1 MVTKMYD
8 PLKRIISLL
17 VLGTSVALVE
27 QNAGAAGFYIAE
39 VGTPTS
45 LGTGGV
51 ANPTNTYHAD
61 AAWTN
66 PAGMTGLDG
75 DSMVAGLQ
83 VVLPK
88 MEFESSVATAGG
100 DDGGNAGK
108 RAVIPSFFYVKRLSE
123 RSRFGI
129 SVTAPQ
135 GGGVDYGD
143 NFAGRYQASKATLA
157 AVSMAPSFAYKLSDR
172 VSIGAGVSFIYTKF
186 EQDIMLNQAA
196 LAGPG
201 TPDGKV
207 KIENATD
214 WGYQP
219 FLGLTVQLTDR
230 ALLGLV
236 YRAEADVEL
245 EGDLNFRNLII
256 PQPAANDIDIG
267 WDNPQWF
274 EAGLRYQLSD
284 DNHLFLNGGWQ
295 DWSVFG
301 EKNELTVDGRVAT
314 LDREWDDTWHA
325 GIAFA
330 HRAGTQPGYSVGFA
344 YDSSP
349 VKNEHRTFD
358 LPVDELY
365 KVSASYFWQAKERLD
380 FSLGSTLYFIGDA
393 DIDVT
398 AQGVRS
404 AGKFDQNYVVFVGG
418 TVRYTF

>member
-1 MVTKMYD
+1 MAGTLNRCVYAF
-8 PLKRIISLL
+8 LL
-17 VLGTSVALVE
+17 TASVALVAE
-27 QNAGAAGFYIAE
+27 NSIAAGFYIAE

-66 PAGMTGLDG
+66 PAGMTGLDH

-88 MEFESSVATAGG
+88 AEFDASIATAGG
-100 DDGGNAGK
+100 DDGGNSGMN
-108 RAVIPSFFYVKRLSE
+108 AVIPSFFYVKTLTDKA
-123 RSRFGI
+123 RFGI
-129 SVTAPQ
+129 SLTAPQ
-135 GGGVDYGD
+135 GGGFDYGD
-143 NFAGRYQASKATLA
+143 NFAGRYQTSKATLA
-157 AVSMAPSFAYKLSDR
+157 AISMAPSVAYKLSDR
-172 VSIGAGVSFIYTKF
+172 FSIGAGVSIIYTKF

-207 KIENATD
+207 KVENATD

-219 FLGLTVQLTDR
+219 FLGLTAQLTDR
-230 ALLGLV
+230 ALLGVV
-236 YRAEADVEL
+236 YRAKADVEL
-245 EGDLNFRNLII
+245 EGDLNFRNLVI
-256 PQPAANDIDIG
+256 PQPAANDIDVG
-267 WDNPQWF
+267 WDNPQWL
-274 EAGLRYQLSD
+274 EAGLRYRLSE

-295 DWSVFG
+295 DWSEFG

-314 LDREWDDTWHA
+314 LDRQWDDTWHA

-330 HRAGTQPGYSVGFA
+330 HQAGAKPGYSVGFA

-365 KVSASYFWQAKERLD
+365 KVSGSFFWHGNKQLD
-380 FSLGSTLYFIGDA
+380 FSLGSTLYLVGDA

-398 AQGVRS
+398 AQGVRA
-404 AGKFDQNYVVFVGG
+404 AGKFDKNYILFLGG
-418 TVRYTF
+418 TARYTF

>member
-1 MVTKMYD
+1 MKKVAY
-8 PLKRIISLL
+8 
-17 VLGTSVALVE
+17 VFFLGSMVALTAM
-27 QNAGAAGFYIAE
+27 NAMAAGFYIAE

-51 ANPTNTYHAD
+51 ANPTNTHHAD

-66 PAGMTGLDG
+66 PAGMTGLEA
-75 DSMVAGLQ
+75 DSAVAGLQ

-88 MEFESSVATAGG
+88 MEFETSAATAGG

-123 RSRFGI
+123 RSRLGF

-143 NFAGRYQASKATLA
+143 NFAGRYQTSKATLA
-157 AVSMAPSFAYKLSDR
+157 AVSMAPSIAYKLSDR
-172 VSIGAGVSFIYTKF
+172 FSIGAGVSIIYTKF

-219 FLGLTVQLTDR
+219 FLGLTAQLTDR
-230 ALLGLV
+230 ALLGVV
-236 YRAEADVEL
+236 YRAKANVEL

-267 WDNPQWF
+267 WDNPQWL
-274 EAGLRYQLSD
+274 EAGLRVQLSA
-284 DNHLFLNGGWQ
+284 DNFLFVNGGWQ
-295 DWSVFG
+295 DWSEFG
-301 EKNELTVDGRVAT
+301 EKNELTVEGQVAT
-314 LDREWDDTWHA
+314 LDRQWDDTWHA

-344 YDSSP
+344 YESSP

-365 KVSASYFWQAKERLD
+365 KVSASYFWQGNKQLD
-380 FSLGSTLYFIGDA
+380 FSLGSTLYLIGDA
-393 DIDVT
+393 DIDLT

-404 AGKFDQNYVVFVGG
+404 AGKFDKNYVVFVGG
-418 TVRYTF
+418 TARYTF

>member
-1 MVTKMYD
+1 MTGTLNRHVYAF
-8 PLKRIISLL
+8 LL
-17 VLGTSVALVE
+17 TASGALLAH
-27 QNAGAAGFYIAE
+27 NSMAAGFYIAE

-66 PAGMTGLDG
+66 PAGMTGLER

-88 MEFESSVATAGG
+88 AEFDASIATAGG
-100 DDGGNAGK
+100 DDGGNAGLN
-108 RAVIPSFFYVKRLSE
+108 AVIPSFFYVKTLTNKA
-123 RSRFGI
+123 RFGI
-129 SVTAPQ
+129 SLTAPQ
-135 GGGVDYGD
+135 GGGFDYGD
-143 NFAGRYQASKATLA
+143 NFAGRYQTSKATLA
-157 AVSMAPSFAYKLSDR
+157 AISIAPSFAYKLSDR
-172 VSIGAGVSFIYTKF
+172 FSIGAGVSIIHTKF
-186 EQDIMLNQAA
+186 EQNIMLNQAA

-219 FLGLTVQLTDR
+219 FLGLTAQLTDR
-230 ALLGLV
+230 VLLGVV
-236 YRAEADVEL
+236 YRAKADVEL
-245 EGDLNFRNLII
+245 EGDLNFRNLVI
-256 PQPAANDIDIG
+256 PQPAANDIDLG
-267 WDNPQWF
+267 WDNPQWL
-274 EAGLRYQLSD
+274 EAGLRYRLSED
-284 DNHLFLNGGWQ
+284 KYLFVNGGWQ
-295 DWSVFG
+295 DWSEFG

-314 LDREWDDTWHA
+314 LDRQWDDTWHA

-330 HRAGTQPGYSVGFA
+330 HQAGAKPGYSVGFA

-365 KVSASYFWQAKERLD
+365 KVSASYFWHGNKQLD
-380 FSLGSTLYFIGDA
+380 FSLGSTLYLVGDA

-398 AQGVRS
+398 AQGVRA
-404 AGKFDQNYVVFVGG
+404 AGKFDKNYILFLGG
-418 TVRYTF
+418 TARYTF

>member
-1 MVTKMYD
+1 MNEKRYRIVYAFLLTAVTG
-8 PLKRIISLL
+8 L
-17 VLGTSVALVE
+17 VG
-27 QNAGAAGFYIAE
+27 QNVGAAGFYIAE

-66 PAGMTGLDG
+66 PAGMTGLDH

-83 VVLPK
+83 VALPK
-88 MEFESSVATAGG
+88 AEFDASIATAGG
-100 DDGGNAGK
+100 DDGGNAGMN
-108 RAVIPSFFYVKRLSE
+108 AVIPSFFYVKTLTDKA
-123 RSRFGI
+123 RFGI
-129 SVTAPQ
+129 SLTAPQ
-135 GGGVDYGD
+135 GGGFDYGD
-143 NFAGRYQASKATLA
+143 NFAGRYQTSKATLA
-157 AVSMAPSFAYKLSDR
+157 AISMAPSFAYKLSDR
-172 VSIGAGVSFIYTKF
+172 FSIGAGVSIIYTKF

-219 FLGLTVQLTDR
+219 FLGLTAQLTDR
-230 ALLGLV
+230 ALLGVV
-236 YRAEADVEL
+236 YRAKADVDL

-256 PQPAANDIDIG
+256 PQPAASDIDVA
-267 WDNPQWF
+267 WDNPQWL
-274 EAGLRYQLSD
+274 EVGLRYRLSE

-295 DWSVFG
+295 DWSEFG
-301 EKNELTVDGRVAT
+301 EKNELTVDGHVAT
-314 LDREWDDTWHA
+314 LDRQWDDTWHA

-330 HRAGTQPGYSVGFA
+330 HQAGAKPGYSVGFA

-365 KVSASYFWQAKERLD
+365 KVSGSFFWHGNKQLD
-380 FSLGSTLYFIGDA
+380 FSLGSTLYLVGDA

-398 AQGVRS
+398 AQGVRA
-404 AGKFDQNYVVFVGG
+404 AGKFDKNYILFLGG
-418 TVRYTF
+418 TARYTF

>member
-1 MVTKMYD
+1 MTGTLNRRVYAF
-8 PLKRIISLL
+8 LL
-17 VLGTSVALVE
+17 TASGALVAH
-27 QNAGAAGFYIAE
+27 NSMAAGFYIAE

-66 PAGMTGLDG
+66 PAGMTGLAR

-88 MEFESSVATAGG
+88 AEFDASIATAGG
-100 DDGGNAGK
+100 DDGGNAGMN
-108 RAVIPSFFYVKRLSE
+108 AVIPSFFYVKTLTNKA
-123 RSRFGI
+123 RFGI
-129 SVTAPQ
+129 SLTAPQ
-135 GGGVDYGD
+135 GGGFDYGD
-143 NFAGRYQASKATLA
+143 NFAGRYQTSKATLA
-157 AVSMAPSFAYKLSDR
+157 AISIAPSFAYKLSDR
-172 VSIGAGVSFIYTKF
+172 FSIGAGVSIIHTKF
-186 EQDIMLNQAA
+186 EQNIMLNQAA

-201 TPDGKV
+201 TADGKV

-219 FLGLTVQLTDR
+219 FLGLTAQLTDR
-230 ALLGLV
+230 VLLGVV
-236 YRAEADVEL
+236 YRAKADVEL

-256 PQPAANDIDIG
+256 PQPAASDIDVG
-267 WDNPQWF
+267 WDNPQWL
-274 EAGLRYQLSD
+274 EAGLRYRLSE
-284 DNHLFLNGGWQ
+284 DNHLLLNGGWQ
-295 DWSVFG
+295 DWSEFG

-314 LDREWDDTWHA
+314 LDRQWDDTWHA

-330 HRAGTQPGYSVGFA
+330 HRAGAKPGYSVGFA
-344 YDSSP
+344 YESSP

-365 KVSASYFWQAKERLD
+365 KVSASYFWHGNKQLD
-380 FSLGSTLYFIGDA
+380 FSLGSTLYLVGDA

-398 AQGVRS
+398 AQGVRA
-404 AGKFDQNYVVFVGG
+404 AGKFDKNYVLFLGG
-418 TVRYTF
+418 TARYTF

>member
-1 MVTKMYD
+1 MNVAYKTV
-8 PLKRIISLL
+8 IHAVSL
-17 VLGTSVALVE
+17 SAIAALVA
-27 QNAGAAGFYIAE
+27 QAAGFYIAE

-66 PAGMTGLDG
+66 PAGMTGLDQ

-88 MEFESSVATAGG
+88 VEFDTSIATGGG
-100 DDGGNAGK
+100 DDGGNAGNV
-108 RAVIPSFFYVKRLSE
+108 AVIPSFFYVRKLSD

-129 SVTAPQ
+129 SLVAPQ
-135 GGGVDYGD
+135 GGGFNYGD
-143 NFAGRYQASKATLA
+143 DFAGRYQTSKATLA
-157 AVSMAPSFAYKLSDR
+157 AVGISPSFAYKLNDR
-172 VSIGAGVSFIYTKF
+172 FSVGAGVSIIYTKF
-186 EQDIMLNQAA
+186 EQNIMLNQAA
-196 LAGPG
+196 VAGPG

-219 FLGLTVQLTDR
+219 FLGLTAQLTDR
-230 ALLGLV
+230 ALLGVV
-236 YRAEADVEL
+236 YRAKMDVDL
-245 EGDLNFRNLII
+245 DGDLNFRNLVIA
-256 PQPAANDIDIG
+256 QPAANDIDIN
-267 WDNPQWF
+267 WDNPQWL

-295 DWSVFG
+295 DWSEFG
-301 EKNELTVDGRVAT
+301 EKNELSVDGQVAT
-314 LDREWDDTWHA
+314 LDRQWDDTWHA

-330 HRAGTQPGYSVGFA
+330 HQAGAKPGYSVGFS

-358 LPVDELY
+358 LPVDEIY
-365 KVSASYFWQAKERLD
+365 KVSASYFWTGNKQLD
-380 FSLGSTLYFIGDA
+380 FSLGSTLYLVGDA

-398 AQGVRS
+398 AQGVRA
-404 AGKFDQNYVVFVGG
+404 AGKFDKNYVLFLGG
-418 TVRYTF
+418 TARYTF

>member
-1 MVTKMYD
+1 MTGTLNRHVYAF
-8 PLKRIISLL
+8 LL
-17 VLGTSVALVE
+17 TASGALLAH
-27 QNAGAAGFYIAE
+27 NSMAAGFYIAE

-66 PAGMTGLDG
+66 PAGMTGLAR

-88 MEFESSVATAGG
+88 AEFDASIATAGG
-100 DDGGNAGK
+100 DDGGNAGMN
-108 RAVIPSFFYVKRLSE
+108 AVIPSFFYVKTLTNKA
-123 RSRFGI
+123 RFGI
-129 SVTAPQ
+129 SLTAPQ
-135 GGGVDYGD
+135 GGGFDYGD
-143 NFAGRYQASKATLA
+143 NFAGRYQTSKATLA
-157 AVSMAPSFAYKLSDR
+157 AISIAPSFAYKLSDR
-172 VSIGAGVSFIYTKF
+172 FSIGAGVSIIHTKF
-186 EQDIMLNQAA
+186 EQNIMLNQAA

-201 TPDGKV
+201 TADGKV

-219 FLGLTVQLTDR
+219 FLGLTAQLTDR
-230 ALLGLV
+230 VLLGVV
-236 YRAEADVEL
+236 YRAKADVEL

-256 PQPAANDIDIG
+256 PQPAASDIDVG
-267 WDNPQWF
+267 WDNPQWL
-274 EAGLRYQLSD
+274 EAGLRYRLSE
-284 DNHLFLNGGWQ
+284 DNHLLLNGGWQ
-295 DWSVFG
+295 DWSEFG

-314 LDREWDDTWHA
+314 LDRQWDDTWHA

-330 HRAGTQPGYSVGFA
+330 HRAGAKPGYSVGFA
-344 YDSSP
+344 YESSP

-365 KVSASYFWQAKERLD
+365 KVSASYFWHGNKQLD
-380 FSLGSTLYFIGDA
+380 FSLGSTLYLVGDA

-398 AQGVRS
+398 AQGVRA
-404 AGKFDQNYVVFVGG
+404 AGKFDKNYFLFLGG
-418 TVRYTF
+418 TARYTF

>member
-1 MVTKMYD
+1 MTGTLNRHVYAF
-8 PLKRIISLL
+8 LL
-17 VLGTSVALVE
+17 TASGALLAH
-27 QNAGAAGFYIAE
+27 NSMAAGFYIAE

-66 PAGMTGLDG
+66 PAGMTGLER

-88 MEFESSVATAGG
+88 AEFDASIATAGG
-100 DDGGNAGK
+100 DDGGNAGLN
-108 RAVIPSFFYVKRLSE
+108 AVIPSFFYVKTLTNKA
-123 RSRFGI
+123 RFGI
-129 SVTAPQ
+129 SLTAPQ
-135 GGGVDYGD
+135 GGGFDYGD
-143 NFAGRYQASKATLA
+143 NFAGRYQTSKATLA
-157 AVSMAPSFAYKLSDR
+157 AISMAPSFAYKLSDR
-172 VSIGAGVSFIYTKF
+172 FSIGAGVSIIYTKF

-219 FLGLTVQLTDR
+219 FLGLTAQLTDR
-230 ALLGLV
+230 ALLGVV
-236 YRAEADVEL
+236 YRAKADVEL
-245 EGDLNFRNLII
+245 EGDLNFRNLVI
-256 PQPAANDIDIG
+256 PQPAANDIDLG
-267 WDNPQWF
+267 WDNPQWL
-274 EAGLRYQLSD
+274 EAGLRYRLSED
-284 DNHLFLNGGWQ
+284 KYLFVNGGWQ
-295 DWSVFG
+295 DWSEFG

-314 LDREWDDTWHA
+314 LDRQWDDTWHA

-330 HRAGTQPGYSVGFA
+330 HQAGAKPGYSVGFA

-365 KVSASYFWQAKERLD
+365 KVSGSFFWHGNKQLD
-380 FSLGSTLYFIGDA
+380 FSLGSTLYLVGDA

-398 AQGVRS
+398 AQGVRA
-404 AGKFDQNYVVFVGG
+404 AGKFDKNYILFLGG
-418 TVRYTF
+418 TARYTF

>member
-1 MVTKMYD
+1 MNDSFNTIF
-8 PLKRIISLL
+8 R
-17 VLGTSVALVE
+17 VLTLGASVALVG

-51 ANPTNTYHAD
+51 ANPTNTLHAD

-66 PAGMTGLDG
+66 PAGMTGLEA
-75 DSMVAGLQ
+75 DSTVAGLQ

-108 RAVIPSFFYVKRLSE
+108 RAVIPSFFYVKRLSD
-123 RSRFGI
+123 RTRLGFSL
-129 SVTAPQ
+129 TAPQ

-143 NFAGRYQASKATLA
+143 NFAGRYQTSKATLA
-157 AVSMAPSFAYKLSDR
+157 AVSLAPSIAYKVSDR
-172 VSIGAGVSFIYTKF
+172 FSIGAGVSIIYTKF

-219 FLGLTVQLTDR
+219 FLGLTAQLTDR
-230 ALLGLV
+230 ALLGVV
-236 YRAEADVEL
+236 YRAKANVEL
-245 EGDLNFRNLII
+245 EGDLNFRNLIF
-256 PQPAANDIDIG
+256 PEPAANDIEIG

-274 EAGLRYQLSD
+274 EAGLRYQLSA
-284 DNHLFLNGGWQ
+284 DNFLFVNGGWQ
-295 DWSVFG
+295 DWSEFG
-301 EKNELTVDGRVAT
+301 EKNELTVEGRVAT

-325 GIAFA
+325 GIAFG
-330 HRAGTQPGYSVGFA
+330 HRKGTQPGYSVGFA

-358 LPVDELY
+358 LPMDELY
-365 KVSASYFWQAKERLD
+365 KVSASYFWQAMKQLD
-380 FSLGSTLYFIGDA
+380 VSLGSTLYLVGDA
-393 DIDVT
+393 DIDLT

-404 AGKFDQNYVVFVGG
+404 AGKFDKNYVVFVGG
-418 TVRYTF
+418 TARYTF

>member
-1 MVTKMYD
+1 MTGTLNRHVYAF
-8 PLKRIISLL
+8 LL
-17 VLGTSVALVE
+17 TASGALLAH
-27 QNAGAAGFYIAE
+27 NSMAAGFYIAE

-66 PAGMTGLDG
+66 PAGMTGLAR

-88 MEFESSVATAGG
+88 AEFDASIATAGG
-100 DDGGNAGK
+100 DDGGNAGLN
-108 RAVIPSFFYVKRLSE
+108 AVIPSFFYVKTLTNKA
-123 RSRFGI
+123 RFGI
-129 SVTAPQ
+129 SLTAPQ
-135 GGGVDYGD
+135 GGGFDYGD
-143 NFAGRYQASKATLA
+143 NFAGRYQTSKATLA
-157 AVSMAPSFAYKLSDR
+157 AVGISPSFAYKLSDR
-172 VSIGAGVSFIYTKF
+172 FSIGAGVSIIHTKF

-207 KIENATD
+207 KVENATD

-219 FLGLTVQLTDR
+219 FLGLTAQLTDR
-230 ALLGLV
+230 ALLGVV
-236 YRAEADVEL
+236 YRAKADVEL
-245 EGDLNFRNLII
+245 EGDLNFRNLVI
-256 PQPAANDIDIG
+256 PQPAANDIDVG
-267 WDNPQWF
+267 WDNPQWL
-274 EAGLRYQLSD
+274 EAGLRYQLSED
-284 DNHLFLNGGWQ
+284 KYLFVNGGWQ
-295 DWSVFG
+295 DWSEFG

-314 LDREWDDTWHA
+314 LDRQWDDTWHA

-330 HRAGTQPGYSVGFA
+330 HQAGAKPGYSVGFA

-365 KVSASYFWQAKERLD
+365 KVSASYFWHGNKQLD
-380 FSLGSTLYFIGDA
+380 FSLGSTLYLVGDA

-398 AQGVRS
+398 AQGVRA
-404 AGKFDQNYVVFVGG
+404 AGKFDKNYILFLGG
-418 TVRYTF
+418 TARYTF

>member
-1 MVTKMYD
+1 MYEC
-8 PLKRIISLL
+8 LRRTVRLL
-17 VLGTSVALVE
+17 VLGAPLALVG

-51 ANPTNTYHAD
+51 ANPTNTLHAD

-66 PAGMTGLDG
+66 PAGMTGLEA
-75 DSMVAGLQ
+75 DSTVAGLQ

-108 RAVIPSFFYVKRLSE
+108 RAVIPSFFYVKRLSD
-123 RSRFGI
+123 RTRLGFSL
-129 SVTAPQ
+129 TAPQ

-143 NFAGRYQASKATLA
+143 NFAGRYQTSKATLA
-157 AVSMAPSFAYKLSDR
+157 AVSLAPSIAYKISDR
-172 VSIGAGVSFIYTKF
+172 FSIGAGVSIIYTKF

-219 FLGLTVQLTDR
+219 FLGLTAQLTDR
-230 ALLGLV
+230 ALLGVV
-236 YRAEADVEL
+236 YRAKANVEL
-245 EGDLNFRNLII
+245 EGDLNFRNLIF
-256 PQPAANDIDIG
+256 PEPAANDIEIG

-274 EAGLRYQLSD
+274 EAGLRYQLSA
-284 DNHLFLNGGWQ
+284 DNFLFVNGGWQ
-295 DWSVFG
+295 DWSEFG
-301 EKNELTVDGRVAT
+301 EKNELTVEGRVAT

-325 GIAFA
+325 GIAFG
-330 HRAGTQPGYSVGFA
+330 HRKGTQPGYSVGFA

-358 LPVDELY
+358 LPMDELY
-365 KVSASYFWQAKERLD
+365 KVSASYFWQAMKQLD
-380 FSLGSTLYFIGDA
+380 VSLGSTLYLVGDA
-393 DIDVT
+393 DIDLT

-404 AGKFDQNYVVFVGG
+404 AGKFDKNYVVFVGG
-418 TVRYTF
+418 TARYTF

>member
-1 MVTKMYD
+1 MTETRKGNVHA
-8 PLKRIISLL
+8 LL
-17 VLGTSVALVE
+17 LAAYAGLVAH
-27 QNAGAAGFYIAE
+27 NSMAAGFYIAE

-66 PAGMTGLDG
+66 PAGMTGLES

-88 MEFESSVATAGG
+88 MEFQASVATAGG

-108 RAVIPSFFYVKRLSE
+108 RAVIPSLFYVKRLSE
-123 RSRFGI
+123 RSRVGI
-129 SVTAPQ
+129 SMTAPQ

-143 NFAGRYQASKATLA
+143 NFAGRYQTSKATLA
-157 AVSMAPSFAYKLSDR
+157 AVSIAPSFAYKISDR
-172 VSIGAGVSFIYTKF
+172 FSVGAGVSIIYTKF

-219 FLGLTVQLTDR
+219 FLGMTAQLTDR
-230 ALLGLV
+230 ALLGVV
-236 YRAEADVEL
+236 YRAKANVEL

-267 WDNPQWF
+267 WDNPQWL
-274 EAGLRYQLSD
+274 EVGLRYRLSE

-295 DWSVFG
+295 DWSEFG

-314 LDREWDDTWHA
+314 LDRQWDDTWHA
-325 GIAFA
+325 GIAFG
-330 HRAGTQPGYSVGFA
+330 HRAGAKPGYSVGFA

-365 KVSASYFWQAKERLD
+365 KVSASYFWQGKRQLD
-380 FSLGSTLYFIGDA
+380 FSLGSTLYLIGDG
-393 DIDVT
+393 DIDLT
-398 AQGVRS
+398 AQGVRA
-404 AGKFDQNYVVFVGG
+404 AGKFDKNYVLFLGG
-418 TVRYTF
+418 TARYTF

>member
-1 MVTKMYD
+1 MNVAYRTT
-8 PLKRIISLL
+8 IHAFLL
-17 VLGTSVALVE
+17 SAIAALVA
-27 QNAGAAGFYIAE
+27 QNVKAAGFYIAE

-51 ANPTNTYHAD
+51 ANPTNTHGAD

-66 PAGMTGLDG
+66 PAGMTGLER

-83 VVLPK
+83 VVVPK
-88 MEFESSVATAGG
+88 MEFDPSVATGGG

-108 RAVIPSFFYVKRLSE
+108 NAAIPSFFYVNRLSD

-129 SVTAPQ
+129 SLVAPQ

-143 NFAGRYQASKATLA
+143 NFAGRYQTSKATLA
-157 AVSMAPSFAYKLSDR
+157 AIGLSPSLAYKLNER
-172 VSIGAGVSFIYTKF
+172 FSIGAGVSIIYTKF
-186 EQDIMLNQAA
+186 EQDIMINQGAIVPGAA
-196 LAGPG
+196 
-201 TPDGKV
+201 DGKV
-207 KIENATD
+207 KIENADD

-219 FLGLTVQLTDR
+219 FLGLTAQLTDR

-236 YRAEADVEL
+236 YRAKANVNL
-245 EGDLNFRNLII
+245 KGDLNFRNLLI
-256 PQPAANDIDIG
+256 PQPAANDIKIG
-267 WDNPQWF
+267 WDNPQWL
-274 EAGLRYQLSD
+274 EAGLRYRLSE

-295 DWSVFG
+295 DWSEFG
-301 EKNELTVDGRVAT
+301 EKNELTVDGHVAT
-314 LDREWDDTWHA
+314 LDRQWDDTWHA

-330 HRAGTQPGYSVGFA
+330 HRRGTQAGYSVGFA

-365 KVSASYFWQAKERLD
+365 KLSASYFWKGNKQLD
-380 FSLGSTLYFIGDA
+380 FSLGSTLYLVGDA

-398 AQGVRS
+398 AQGVRA
-404 AGKFDQNYVVFVGG
+404 AGKFDKNYILFLGG
-418 TVRYTF
+418 TARYVF